1 MQDPMMDPSQQSES
15 RMMQERPT
23 EGGGGAWRVDS
34 LNMRP
39 AENGGVIV
47 SCSKSR
53 TGAAGGGGSM
63 VTPPGSDTYQNK
75 DYAFGSVAEALAFAQ
90 QELGGGP
97 AVEPDAT
104 ADEAGAY

>member
-23 EGGGGAWRVDS
+23 EGSGGWKVDS
-34 LNMRP
+34 LNLRP
-39 AENGGVIV
+39 AANGGVIV

-53 TGAAGGGGSM
+53 TGAAGGGGVM
-63 VTPPGSDTYQNK
+63 PTGPGSDTYQHK